1 MYYASN
7 KKSIRA
13 TRRGRYALA
22 EPKPDVRQMYVKKIQ
37 RRLLGNSKARVR
49 VTAAFKKQEGNLVK
63 RMSRVLGRAVCSVA
77 AKRLLNKALQMRKL
91 GLYSRVLGRSMP
103 FRLVAVKILV

>member
-37 RRLLGNSKARVR
+37 RRLLDNSKARIH
-49 VTAAFKKQEGNLVK
+49 VTAAFKKQEGSLVK

-77 AKRLLNKALQMRKL
+77 AKRLLNKALQMRKEYAGSL
-91 GLYSRVLGRSMP
+91 LKSTRSINAIQI
-103 FRLVAVKILV
+103 RGK